1 MQLYKLIPH
10 DTKID
15 FVAKRKI
22 VFLFSFIVVLGSLL
36 ACFFHGLNYGVDFRG
51 GFVMEIRTPQKADL
65 ADLRSKLSALNVGEF
80 SLQAFGSDRDVMIRM
95 PSSGES
101 QEEQNATLDRVKATL
116 GDTIEYRKLEKIG
129 PKIGDELIDNAVWAV
144 LISLGAILLY
154 MWLRFEWQFAISGVI
169 ALAHDCIVLL
179 GLYGFCHYFEF
190 NVNAIVALL
199 MTACYSIHDS
209 VVVFDRV
216 RENMMAYRNMTIA
229 QLLNKSINETLS
241 RTMLTSVTTF
251 LSLLA
256 LCLCGGKV
264 IFDFCFP
271 ILYGLIFGTF
281 SSICL
286 AAPLL
291 LYTGIRIEGVDLEV
305 GLGDETKKKKKG
317 NSSSVEQKQ

>member
-1 MQLYKLIPH
+1 MELYKLIPH

-15 FVAKRKI
+15 FVAKRKY
-22 VFLFSFIVVLGSLL
+22 VFLFSFLALL
-36 ACFFHGLNYGVDFRG
+36 VSILAFTFHGLNYGVDFRG
-51 GFVMEIRTPQKADL
+51 GFVMEIRTPEKADIGAL
-65 ADLRSKLSALNVGEF
+65 RAKLNDLHIGEV

-101 QEEQNATLDRVKATL
+101 QAEQNASLEKVKGAL
-116 GDTIEYRKLEKIG
+116 GDQIEYRRLEKIG
-129 PKIGDELIDNAVWAV
+129 PKIGQELVHDAV
-144 LISLGAILLY
+144 LAVIISLCAILMY
-154 MWLRFEWQFAISGVI
+154 MWIRFEWQFALCGVI
-169 ALAHDCIVLL
+169 ALAHDCIVLM
-179 GLYGFCHYFEF
+179 GLYSMCHYFEF
-190 NVNAIVALL
+190 NGNAIVALL

-216 RENMMAYRNMTIA
+216 REDVHAYRNMTIA
-229 QLLNKSINETLS
+229 QLLNKAINDTLS
-241 RTMLTSVTTF
+241 RTMLTSITTV

-271 ILYGLIFGTF
+271 ILFGLIFGTF

-291 LYTGIRIEGVDLEV
+291 LFTGIRIDGKDLEV
-305 GLGDETKKKKKG
+305 GLSDVKG
-317 NSSSVEQKQ
+317 

>member
-1 MQLYKLIPH
+1 MQFYKLIPH

-15 FVAKRKI
+15 FVAKRKVI
-22 VFLFSFIVVLGSLL
+22 FLFTIFMVLASLF
-36 ACFFHGLNYGVDFRG
+36 ASFFHGLNYGVDFRG
-51 GFVMEIRTPQKADL
+51 GFVMEIRTQDKADIG
-65 ADLRSKLSALNVGEF
+65 ALRTKLNDLNVGEV

-101 QEEQNATLDRVKATL
+101 QAEQNAALEKVKAAL
-116 GDTIEYRKLEKIG
+116 GDNIEYRRLEKIG
-129 PKIGDELIDNAVWAV
+129 PKIGDELVQNAAIAV
-144 LISLGAILLY
+144 IISLFCILLY
-154 MWLRFEWQFAISGVI
+154 MWIRFEWQFALCGVI

-179 GLYGFCHYFEF
+179 GLYGFFHYFEF
-190 NVNAIVALL
+190 NANAIVALL

-216 RENMMAYRNMTIA
+216 RENMIGYRNMTIA

-291 LYTGIRIEGVDLEV
+291 LYTGIRIDGKDLEV
-305 GLGDETKKKKKG
+305 GLNDAVKKK
-317 NSSSVEQKQ
+317 